1 MNENDERPFGYP
13 EGKED
18 MNPLDTQV
26 GGTHYKK
33 GAMQPIELIE
43 GVRMFGSCSS
53 ILRYI
58 YRHKEKNGKQD
69 LMKVLH
75 YADFIKKY
83 DNWYWGCNEESLT
96 NVFIPMKSKTDK
108 MFYEFIKKNP
118 QLDDNQI
125 RVILAIQNNDIDGIC
140 KYTQKEI
147 EENYGVSLK

>member
-33 GAMQPIELIE
+33 GNMQPIELIE
-43 GVRMFGSCSS
+43 GVRMVGSCSS

-83 DNWYWGCNEESLT
+83 DNWYFGCNEESLM
-96 NVFIPMKSKTDK
+96 NVFSHMKSKTDK

-125 RVILAIQNNDIDGIC
+125 RVILAIQNKDIDGIC

-147 EENYGVSLK
+147 EEIYGTSL